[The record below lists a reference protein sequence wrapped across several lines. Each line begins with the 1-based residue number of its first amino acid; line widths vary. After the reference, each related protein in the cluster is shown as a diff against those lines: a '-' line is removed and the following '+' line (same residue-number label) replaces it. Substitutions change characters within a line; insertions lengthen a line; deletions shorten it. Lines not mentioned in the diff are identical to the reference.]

1 MEGKNSIGNRIK
13 HLRES
18 NGYTQKKLATKLGL
32 KGETAI
38 ANYEAGYSIPKDE
51 VKLKMCEI
59 FNCTLDYLM
68 CKSDDKKFKADT
80 DSLSNKLFLIP
91 VLKNIYCD
99 NSLFQEENIDF
110 YLPIAP
116 NMYHI
121 SSPGKCFFFK
131 ISEEGINKLVKSG
144 SYVLIQIQNSAQDED
159 IILTLANNN
168 KKTMLRKYKK
178 LNKQFV
184 MLEPISEDSSFQ
196 SITIDLKK
204 ETFEIIGKVIGDFKS
219 WI

>member
-38 ANYEAGYSIPKDE
+38 ANYESGYSIPKDE
-51 VKLKMCEI
+51 VKLKMCEL

-68 CKSDDKKFKADT
+68 CKSDEQKLKTNT

-91 VLKNIYCD
+91 VLKKIYCD
-99 NSLFQEENIDF
+99 NSLFQDNNIDF

-121 SSPGKCFFFK
+121 SNPDNYFFFK
-131 ISEEGINKLVKSG
+131 VHEEGINKLVKSG
-144 SYVLIQIQNSAQDED
+144 SYVLIQMQDYAENED
-159 IILTLANNN
+159 IIITLINN
-168 KKTMLRKYKK
+168 KKKAMLRKYKK
-178 LNKQFV
+178 LNEQFII
-184 MLEPISEDSSFQ
+184 LESVSEDSSFQ
-196 SITIDLKK
+196 PIAIDLKK
-204 ETFEIIGKVIGDFKS
+204 DDFKIIGKVIGDFKS